1 MSALVSKPTSKP
13 RSVAVRRRLQA
24 APNDPP
30 SKANLQPWTGAGW
43 RNDKTT
49 GNNTQGN
56 ENHTTFKNATGMGSQ
71 NQGSTTTTSAGNPDS
86 LVTDK
91 VDQKGQVQ
99 TSGQNLSD
107 TNYTNLPPNLTPTS
121 DWPNAL
127 SFTNKNNAQRAQLF
141 LHGLLGSIP
150 VLVNKSGENNEKFQ
164 ATDQKW
170 SYTEL
175 KSDQTKLNLP
185 AYGEVNGLLNPALV
199 ENYFG
204 TTRTSSTAN
213 QNSTTVPGIGF
224 KIPEQNNDSKAV
236 LITPGL
242 AWTPQDVGNL
252 VVSGTSFSFQLGG
265 WLVSFTDFV
274 KPRAGYLGLQLT
286 GLDASD
292 ATQRALIWAPPALS
306 GLSWQLGQPVGPR
319 GECVG
324 FEGSVGGSSSVRLAR
339 IYHHRN
345 RGYLTGAPECFGLSG
360 ECGGSECLQAK
371 HELRPN
377 PIH

>member
-1 MSALVSKPTSKP
+1 
-13 RSVAVRRRLQA
+13 
-24 APNDPP
+24 
-30 SKANLQPWTGAGW
+30 
-43 RNDKTT
+43 
-49 GNNTQGN
+49 
-56 ENHTTFKNATGMGSQ
+56 MGSQ

-99 TSGQNLSD
+99 TSGQNLSE

-199 ENYFG
+199 ETYFG

-213 QNSTTVPGIGF
+213 QNSTTVPGIGLKF
-224 KIPEQNNDSKAV
+224 PNKIMIQRLCWSP
-236 LITPGL
+236 PGWL
-242 AWTPQDVGNL
+242 ERPRTL
-252 VVSGTSFSFQLGG
+252 VTSLSVAPASASSSAGG
-265 WLVSFTDFV
+265 WS
-274 KPRAGYLGLQLT
+274 
-286 GLDASD
+286 ASR
-292 ATQRALIWAPPALS
+292 TLSNPARVTS
-306 GLSWQLGQPVGPR
+306 D
-319 GECVG
+319 
-324 FEGSVGGSSSVRLAR
+324 SS
-339 IYHHRN
+339 
-345 RGYLTGAPECFGLSG
+345 
-360 ECGGSECLQAK
+360 
-371 HELRPN
+371 
-377 PIH
+377 